1 MPLYAKEER
10 LPLIEVGR
18 SGYPLL
24 STSWRETVQRPSRLR
39 GWELDAEA
47 RLEKGRLR
55 EDILVAG
62 FLESARKPRLGLPP
76 QLPHPSGDG
85 RRLDE
90 HLMSAMR
97 RTSVGTMSGT
107 GRASV
112 GHIPCAGQGAR
123 ATSPRMASGLDSSS
137 ASTASTSPSGERPA
151 ALPEIWVA
159 VRNAAV
165 AHRAPM
171 LAVLLPPPCLDPRL
185 LTAPCVPEFL
195 DVLAQGTLGRMG
207 AGVSWG

>member
-1 MPLYAKEER
+1 MYAKEER

-97 RTSVGTMSGT
+97 RKSVGTMSGT

-137 ASTASTSPSGERPA
+137 ASTASTSPSGARPA

-165 AHRAPM
+165 AHSAPM

-185 LTAPCVPEFL
+185 LAAPCVPEFL
-195 DVLAQGTLGRMG
+195 DVLAQGTLGGMG